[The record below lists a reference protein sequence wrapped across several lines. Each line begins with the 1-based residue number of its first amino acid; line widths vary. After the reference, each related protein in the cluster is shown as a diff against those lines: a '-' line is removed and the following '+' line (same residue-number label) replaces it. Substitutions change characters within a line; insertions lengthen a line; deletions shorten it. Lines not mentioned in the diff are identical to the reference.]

1 MARAAGL
8 EQRSLWSRKSGMNK
22 KVMQKD
28 DAPLWVALVLVL
40 LGMILVAIP
49 AWNYTATVPAL
60 GDDASSHTATIA
72 TLAQRMIE
80 GRGWWSTDYNLGFP
94 MVLYYQP
101 IPHVVSAMFCAA
113 LGGQGAAIVTYKFFM
128 ALMILAQPAAV
139 FFGMKRAGATNLQA
153 GFAAALTPCVMN
165 SLKFGYTTFASLKV
179 GLYTQAWGNTM
190 LPLAV
195 GELVALCTRRGRIW
209 STILTSTLVA
219 GCHMFLAIGIA
230 LPVGAF
236 AVLWPLLA
244 ASDAGASPQT
254 LLQRAR
260 MSAKNVGLLLASA
273 AGVGVMLSAWFI
285 PLFTTRS
292 VMGGWPF
299 GSTQLRNGHGR
310 GPIMESLY
318 TGEFMDGASWFSE
331 RIVATGL
338 GQEASSFGDQY
349 VPMLSILAVVG
360 IAWTAARL
368 RREPAAVMTALLFA
382 WSLFGIVG
390 RGEAGFGAI
399 YDWYPLHDS
408 VEVFRYSSLVQF
420 SGLMFAGIGAA
431 GLAMLVQRAGV
442 PSPAHAAVAL
452 VVLIQPYVTG
462 YGQLVTG
469 FRTLHQARGLI
480 LEEYDELVDN
490 IREQS
495 PEGRLL
501 VGPKTE
507 VRYHYHGGL
516 LTYMSQRPAGQSYG
530 VGLHDSLGFYILE
543 YINLHSARHSM
554 ALCDLYDF
562 RYVVRKPSH
571 RLRGLTNNE
580 VIWRTERD
588 RYQLERIPV
597 SGHSAVLMTEAG
609 VRTGTPRRERE
620 RIRQWLNGNGPID
633 HVTWVLDIPDMG
645 DGDDLVGAPRTV
657 NGAEQLELQAP
668 DGEVLE
674 SRAFADEASAVVQV
688 NEDALLVFKH
698 GYHPY
703 WTVWVDGQPA
713 ESLFAYPGFLAVRLG
728 PGEHDVVARYRWP
741 SWTRLLLWLGVLVF
755 GATAAAEVW
764 WHRRRAG

>member
-1 MARAAGL
+1 
-8 EQRSLWSRKSGMNK
+8 MNK
-22 KVMQKD
+22 NVMQKD
-28 DAPLWVALVLVL
+28 DAPLWVGLILVL

-49 AWNYTATVPAL
+49 AWNYTASVPAL

-113 LGGQGAAIVTYKFFM
+113 LGGQGAAIITYKFFM

-190 LPLAV
+190 LPLAI
-195 GELVALCTRRGRIW
+195 GELVALCTGRGRIW
-209 STILTSTLVA
+209 SAMLTSTLVA

-230 LPVGAF
+230 MPIGAF

-244 ASDAGASPQT
+244 APDDGSASLT
-254 LLQRAR
+254 LPERAR
-260 MSAKNVGLLLASA
+260 MAMKNVVLLLASA
-273 AGVGVMLSAWFI
+273 AGVGAMLSAWFV

-299 GSTQLRNGHGR
+299 GSSQLRDGYGR

-318 TGEFMDGASWFSE
+318 TGEFMDGANWFSE
-331 RIVATGL
+331 RVVAVKL
-338 GQEASSFGDQY
+338 GQDPSSFGDQY
-349 VPMLSILAVVG
+349 IPMLSILAVIG
-360 IAWTAARL
+360 MAWTGARI
-368 RREPAAVMTALLFA
+368 RREPAVVMTALLFI
-382 WSLFGIVG
+382 WSVFGIIG
-390 RGEAGFGAI
+390 RGEAGFGSF
-399 YDWYPLHDS
+399 YDWYPLHGS

-431 GLAMLVQRAGV
+431 ALAWLVRLVGV
-442 PSPAHAAVAL
+442 PSPAHAALAL
-452 VVLIQPYVTG
+452 VVLIQPCITG

-469 FRTLHQARGLI
+469 FRTLYEARGLI
-480 LEEYDELVDN
+480 LDEYDELVDN

-530 VGLHDSLGFYILE
+530 VGLHDSIGFYTLE
-543 YINLHSARHSM
+543 YINLHSATHSL

-562 RYVVRKPSH
+562 RYLVRKPSH
-571 RLRGLTNNE
+571 RLRGLLGNE
-580 VIWRTERD
+580 VLWRTERD

-609 VRTGTPRRERE
+609 VRSGTPREERE
-620 RIRQWLNGNGPID
+620 RIRQWLNGNGPIE
-633 HVTWVLDIPDMG
+633 HVTWVLDITDLG
-645 DGDDLVGAPRTV
+645 DGENLVGAPRTV
-657 NGAEQLELQAP
+657 SGSEQFEQGAP
-668 DGEVLE
+668 DGEVVE
-674 SRAFADEASAVVQV
+674 SRAYADESSAVVRL

-713 ESLFAYPGFLAVRLG
+713 EGLFAYPGFLAVRLE
-728 PGEHDVVARYRWP
+728 PGEHEVVARYRWP
-741 SWTRLLLWLGVLVF
+741 SWTRLLLWLGAIVF

-764 WHRRRAG
+764 WSRRPARAEQSKAS